1 MPTWGEQ
8 MHKSV
13 LAFFALLASLV
24 AQGPATPRKQP
35 VGGSGQAAAMA
46 ESAAA
51 FLATL
56 TSDQRAKV
64 MHPFEDDSARMNW
77 IIWPP
82 PSEHEGVSVAALT
95 APQRIA
101 FHAMLMS
108 ATSGQ
113 GYAKSTAI
121 MWLDDILRAEEGGSL
136 ANPDPPSEPGAMPA
150 RAPPSRSSANYRIV
164 MFAEP
169 GSARWGWMLNGHHLA
184 ANFTVVDGA
193 VAFTPLFVGASP
205 QVVPAGPYAGW
216 QVLGHELTRAF
227 ALARSLSDEQRRAA
241 LMPGAVSNEYFTG
254 RGRKDQLKTVVGI
267 PASKLNAQQ
276 QQMLWGL
283 VREFVGS
290 AGDEAA
296 EAKLRSIE
304 RDGLDKLHFAWWGST
319 TDPAQ
324 RFMYRIHGPSILIE
338 YVRQGQ
344 GSTPVNHVHAIVRD
358 PRNDYGEDWL
368 GKHYREQPHP

>member
-1 MPTWGEQ
+1 MRR
-8 MHKSV
+8 SV
-13 LAFFALLASLV
+13 LAFFVIVASL
-24 AQGPATPRKQP
+24 AMHGPGTTQNQN
-35 VGGSGQAAAMA
+35 GGRIGQSAAMT

-56 TSDQRAKV
+56 SSGQRAKIV
-64 MHPFEDDSARMNW
+64 HPFDDDAARMNW

-82 PSEHEGVSVAALT
+82 PSDHEGVLVAALT
-95 APQRIA
+95 APQRMA
-101 FHAMLMS
+101 FHEMLMS
-108 ATSGQ
+108 STSGQ
-113 GYAKSTAI
+113 GYAKSAAI
-121 MWLDDILRAEEGGSL
+121 MWLDDILRVEESGRL
-136 ANPDPPSEPGAMPA
+136 ADPDPDLGPERGTVPEEI
-150 RAPPSRSSANYRIV
+150 PPRRSSANYRIV
-164 MFAEP
+164 MFGQP
-169 GSARWGWMLNGHHLA
+169 GAPRWGWMLNGHHLA

-205 QVVPAGPYAGW
+205 QVVRAGPYAGW
-216 QVLGHELTRAF
+216 QVLGHEMTRAF
-227 ALARSLSDEQRRAA
+227 ALARSLTDEQRRSAIIHS
-241 LMPGAVSNEYFTG
+241 AVSNELFTG
-254 RGRKDQLKTVVGI
+254 RGRKDQLKTMAGI
-267 PASKLNAQQ
+267 QASKLSGQQ

-290 AGDEAA
+290 AGDEPAD
-296 EAKLRSIE
+296 AKLRSIE
-304 RDGLDKLHFAWWGST
+304 RGGLDQLHFAWWGST

-344 GSTPVNHVHAIVRD
+344 GSAPANHVHAIVRD